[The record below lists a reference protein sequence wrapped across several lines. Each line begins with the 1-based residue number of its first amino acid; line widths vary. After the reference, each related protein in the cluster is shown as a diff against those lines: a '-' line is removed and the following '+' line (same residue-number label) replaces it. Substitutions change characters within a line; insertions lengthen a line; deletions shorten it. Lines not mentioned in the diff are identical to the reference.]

1 MIAELTIAE
10 LEHLAL
16 RAAEIGDLELARVV
30 DAILRLTA
38 ANERAGAVAD
48 RILDGLLDQLDTAA
62 DVLSELQRRIQDC
75 ISNDPDLA
83 AWMERGRR
91 RERVL
96 LADAVNARAKV
107 VP

>member
-83 AWMERGRR
+83 EWMERGRR
-91 RERVL
+91 RESVL
-96 LADAVNARAKV
+96 LTDAVNARAKV